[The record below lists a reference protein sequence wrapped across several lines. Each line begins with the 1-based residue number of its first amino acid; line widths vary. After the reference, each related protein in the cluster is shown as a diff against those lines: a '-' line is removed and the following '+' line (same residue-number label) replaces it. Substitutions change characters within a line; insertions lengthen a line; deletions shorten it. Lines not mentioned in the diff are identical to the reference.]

1 MTEETLRMARA
12 DQAEAALAQYLRPAF
27 NVAHADYLQKLAEIA
42 AKPLTNDIRA
52 AMEKLALGLKVL
64 KEVRG
69 QVEALVIDGEVAR
82 ADVKRADHLAGL
94 TTEQKWWAS
103 W

>member
-42 AKPLTNDIRA
+42 ARPLNADMRA

-64 KEVRG
+64 AEVRG
-69 QVEALVIDGEVAR
+69 QIEALVIDGDVAR
-82 ADVKRADHLAGL
+82 ADVKRADKLAGL